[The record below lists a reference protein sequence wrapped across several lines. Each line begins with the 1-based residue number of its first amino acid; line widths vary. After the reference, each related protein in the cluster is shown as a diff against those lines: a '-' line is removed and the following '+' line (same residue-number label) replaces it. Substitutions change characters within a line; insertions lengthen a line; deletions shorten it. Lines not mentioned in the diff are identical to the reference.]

1 MPGLV
6 LLWLRLC
13 ANNEAT
19 VFFLGMETPRPNREL
34 DVEVKE
40 DKVVEDDDDVG
51 CVGSSLAFIERFSG
65 ASSDDVVD
73 VLGFPISELTSS
85 AKGLPLTVWLRTFV
99 PLLMVLLLMQLLPLV
114 VTVTELL
121 LLIVAGKRSN

>member
-1 MPGLV
+1 
-6 LLWLRLC
+6 
-13 ANNEAT
+13 
-19 VFFLGMETPRPNREL
+19 METPRPNREL
-34 DVEVKE
+34 EVEVKE

-51 CVGSSLAFIERFSG
+51 CVGSSLAFIERLSG

-99 PLLMVLLLMQLLPLV
+99 PLLMVLLLLMLLLLLV